1 MKSIIKYTFLGALT
15 LSMAG
20 CTETFSDINT
30 NHRQVQEKDLEKD
43 NLSTGAFFTQMQNY
57 VVIYKDGT
65 SNESSDY
72 QVA

>member
-43 NLSTGAFFTQMQNY
+43 NLSTGAFFTQM
-57 VVIYKDGT
+57 T
-65 SNESSDY
+65 T
-72 QVA
+72 